1 MGYVFIGDN
10 TGHGSNQCSQ
20 ATEVTADDEVG
31 NVFGVTGEK
40 EGCRYIA
47 DTLTN
52 DDSSQPFVAGNE
64 LLQQRMKGAEGF

>member
-31 NVFGVTGEK
+31 NVFRVTGEEK
-40 EGCRYIA
+40 SRRYIA
-47 DTLTN
+47 DTLTH
-52 DDSSQPFVAGNE
+52 DDSSQPFVTGNE
-64 LLQQRMKGAEGF
+64 LLQQGMKGTEGF